1 MLDKQEDKK
10 IVCELGRVPI
20 VKQWNVTQIIRDTH
34 FCCKA

>member
-20 VKQWNVTQIIRDTH
+20 VKQWNVTQII
-34 FCCKA
+34 